1 MLFLLNASCASF
13 VGGSNVCWFCLV
25 KKVYIAFND
34 KQHTQQ
40 NGFLLKFSVI
50 NCNNKV
56 HNLTQTTGALFHFD
70 FQVPFFL
77 FFYMLSLLL
86 FLSIIWFVQA

>member
-25 KKVYIAFND
+25 KKVYISLND

-40 NGFLLKFSVI
+40 DGIQFKFSVI
-50 NCNNKV
+50 KLQQQSAQLNSNYRCT
-56 HNLTQTTGALFHFD
+56 L
-70 FQVPFFL
+70 PF
-77 FFYMLSLLL
+77 
-86 FLSIIWFVQA
+86 